1 MKVYRIISLVAI
13 ALLATAAS
21 ANINNI
27 EYTDEDNRQT
37 IKVTTL
43 CNDIMKVEI
52 TPDGWDGK
60 RLPSLAQDN
69 FNGRGGTA
77 TLVDERDNDIT
88 TLTTGSGMRVI
99 LDKQLKCVSVSNG
112 SNLYVTDLC
121 ERDGKTMPK
130 VSWWLSGVRCDA
142 SHCRIEACTHCAT
155 AGALHP
161 GAFSTAMPYW
171 RQ

>member
-60 RLPSLAQDN
+60 RLPSLATGEKDLQNVSEKGD
-69 FNGRGGTA
+69 
-77 TLVDERDNDIT
+77 LLND
-88 TLTTGSGMRVI
+88 V
-99 LDKQLKCVSVSNG
+99 
-112 SNLYVTDLC
+112 
-121 ERDGKTMPK
+121 
-130 VSWWLSGVRCDA
+130 
-142 SHCRIEACTHCAT
+142 
-155 AGALHP
+155 
-161 GAFSTAMPYW
+161 
-171 RQ
+171 